1 VLSGLR
7 NREEHPTLP
16 LHRNIAGVF
25 ISFVA
30 HGGYDSRLP
39 SQAVASTVAVPRPI
53 FISRHAED
61 GMLSWPE
68 CVMCLYLEL
77 LDGGAC
83 SID

>member
-1 VLSGLR
+1 MLSGLR

-30 HGGYDSRLP
+30 HGGYD